1 MQVAIRTISWIV
13 TPILALITLMACI
26 PEPTSVPLPT
36 LPAVLDITPAPT
48 LDIEAT
54 ATVLSSMTLPTP
66 TVVGL
71 YTVQSG
77 DTLTALAARFATTV
91 EALMVANGLSDPN
104 TLLPGQTLV
113 VPLQPG
119 TANGNFIAPL
129 PSSTPTAP

>member
-1 MQVAIRTISWIV
+1 MHVVMHTIYRVV
-13 TPILALITLMACI
+13 TSILVLITLMACI
-26 PEPTSVPLPT
+26 PEPTSPPLPT

-54 ATVLSSMTLPTP
+54 ATVLSSITLPTP

-77 DTLTALAARFATTV
+77 DTLSALAVRFATTV
-91 EALMVANGLSDPN
+91 EALMAANGLSDPN
-104 TLLPGQTLV
+104 ALLPGQTLV

-119 TANGNFIAPL
+119 TSSSNFIAPL
-129 PSSTPTAP
+129 PSSTPTP